1 MVDTPATTED
11 PVATPPIAEGSN
23 AGAVTPPTKK
33 PRAKKGAPITAE
45 TQVLESS
52 PAAAEMAEGTEASDA
67 AVSEAAS
74 DKQPRAKKAKP
85 AEG

>member
-23 AGAVTPPTKK
+23 AGAVTPPVKK

-52 PAAAEMAEGTEASDA
+52 PIAAEMAEGTVAPDA
-67 AVSEAAS
+67 PVSEAAS
-74 DKQPRAKKAKP
+74 DTQTRAKP
-85 AEG
+85 AEA